1 MVNGI
6 LVSGIGYWRRN
17 TRAGVKASG
26 RAEITSRALQES
38 TELDVA
44 VSIPFTLVVPYEWH
58 LLPLRVHFW
67 HVHGKYISVKS
78 LTASIATTDYGGP
91 ADPRSFQTQSCF
103 SEACFVNSAQ
113 QALHNFCT
121 QKPGTVEVGAHPW
134 YLTIRLT
141 HCSMFAPKYSSYRS
155 CVRPRATE
163 SGANHQGAAA
173 EPNHCELQGAQ
184 LAQSGPLAGAAI
196 RGPLPRPPGAADQD
210 AVREPRHGEQPTLR
224 HTPRHGSLR
233 AGGCGWLSF
242 WSSTAVSST
251 GSNESSEYFLGVS
264 LRPRGSSSA

>member
-6 LVSGIGYWRRN
+6 LVSGIRYWRRN

-78 LTASIATTDYGGP
+78 LIASIATTDYGGP
-91 ADPRSFQTQSCF
+91 AGPRSFQTQSCF

-134 YLTIRLT
+134 YLTINALQHVCT
-141 HCSMFAPKYSSYRS
+141 EIQQLSV
-155 CVRPRATE
+155 VRPAK
-163 SGANHQGAAA
+163 SDG
-173 EPNHCELQGAQ
+173 
-184 LAQSGPLAGAAI
+184 I
-196 RGPLPRPPGAADQD
+196 RGKTSRRCGRAQPL
-210 AVREPRHGEQPTLR
+210 
-224 HTPRHGSLR
+224 
-233 AGGCGWLSF
+233 
-242 WSSTAVSST
+242 
-251 GSNESSEYFLGVS
+251 
-264 LRPRGSSSA
+264 